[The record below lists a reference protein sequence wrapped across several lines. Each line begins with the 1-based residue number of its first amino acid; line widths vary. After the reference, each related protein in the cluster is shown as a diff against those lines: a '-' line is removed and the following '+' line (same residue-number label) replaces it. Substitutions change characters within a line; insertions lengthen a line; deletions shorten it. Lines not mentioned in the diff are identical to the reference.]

1 LLTGAPGA
9 ALLYGLL
16 ALAAW
21 PQRDPSHEAPAR
33 WVPLVWAVLWIG
45 AAIFQALPGQN
56 TGTAVA
62 GALTGGAPGWLGR
75 LDASVAGWT
84 THHGTTVVLA
94 LVVAEALIGLA
105 ALHRKSR
112 GPALAAGLV
121 LALAIWVIGQD
132 LGQLYSG
139 QATDPNTAPLIG
151 LMAVALLGGQRV
163 RAGRTPADS
172 PRVPVARRPRR
183 QRQLERRTR
192 VLTPFRPN

>member
-1 LLTGAPGA
+1 MIGTGFASQII
-9 ALLYGLL
+9 
-16 ALAAW
+16 ALAGDGQPHFVAGPVHW
-21 PQRDPSHEAPAR
+21 AANIIAADP
-33 WVPLVWAVLWIG
+33 VLWDVPF
-45 AAIFQALPGQN
+45 AAVQALPGQN

-75 LDASVAGWT
+75 LVTSIANWT

-151 LMAVALLGGQRV
+151 LMAVALLRGERV
-163 RAGRTPADS
+163 RAGRRHADS